1 MVLVIFITR
10 FLAFFL
16 QNTHTVQSNAFKVL
30 HTSLSLLFMVDP
42 VRSLS
47 SASYRKSGS
56 MSNGWNCQYWWNPLK
71 AVVGKSSRQLPP
83 PWKSGLQR
91 LVEQRKGVG
100 SGEKNWNWNKYG
112 KLNKNR
118 LELFLLHSVS
128 TCFWWDFPPSL
139 YACRHEGK
147 TSKCKCTNLDEL
159 LPHAKLWPHQGKH
172 RSPKFLGCPK
182 CIKHNSVLLP
192 SFVGSIIASKLLSC
206 T

>member
-91 LVEQRKGVG
+91 LGTKERGGIRREKLKLEQVWEIEQKQIGTFLTTVCLNMFLMGFSPLCMPVDMKGRHQNVNVQILMN
-100 SGEKNWNWNKYG
+100 SCHMQSYDHIKE
-112 KLNKNR
+112 
-118 LELFLLHSVS
+118 S
-128 TCFWWDFPPSL
+128 T
-139 YACRHEGK
+139 EV
-147 TSKCKCTNLDEL
+147 
-159 LPHAKLWPHQGKH
+159 Q
-172 RSPKFLGCPK
+172 
-182 CIKHNSVLLP
+182 
-192 SFVGSIIASKLLSC
+192 SF
-206 T
+206 